1 MKSARFWKAGRR
13 GVTVAE
19 ALTAA
24 GAFTFMLGGLVTLF
38 SGTNRG
44 WAGDTS
50 KMTAD
55 NGASLALQIIAKDV
69 HAGQTA
75 VTNASGSQLTLTF
88 PALDS
93 NQDYDRYNTG
103 AVMVYYVSNNKLYR
117 QQGTTTPLLLA
128 PYVDSA
134 FFSVVGSQ
142 VSIQLT
148 RTQKTGNKTG
158 TTTFSTQVYLRNE
171 PPH

>member
-1 MKSARFWKAGRR
+1 MITVKSRKSRRR

-19 ALTAA
+19 ALTA
-24 GAFTFMLGGLVTLF
+24 GFAFTIMLSGLVTLF

-44 WAGDTS
+44 WARDTS

-69 HAGQTA
+69 HAGQIAT
-75 VTNASGSQLTLTF
+75 TNSDGSQLTLTF
-88 PALDS
+88 PAVDS
-93 NQDYDRYNTG
+93 NNDYDRYNTG
-103 AVMVYYVSNNKLYR
+103 AVLVYYVSNHKLYR
-117 QQGTTTPLLLA
+117 QQGTNTPQMMA

-134 FFSVVGSQ
+134 LFSVVGSQ
-142 VSIQLT
+142 VNIQLT
-148 RTQKTGNKTG
+148 RTHQTGNKTG
-158 TTTFSTQVYLRNE
+158 TTTLSTQVYLRNE